1 VDNDVLRQAPLFSS
15 LDDEA
20 ADSLRASM
28 SETRIGRG
36 DVLFHE
42 GDSGDRLYVV
52 TDGKIKL
59 GRTSAD
65 GRENLL
71 AILGPGQMFGE
82 LSLFDPGPRSA
93 TATAVTP
100 CTLLSLGHDELLRWL
115 EDQPS
120 VARGMLNQLAARL
133 RKTSDVVADL
143 VFSDVPG
150 RVAKALL
157 DLSRRFGRT
166 ADDGIHVHHDLTQE
180 ELAQLVGASRE
191 TVNKALADFA
201 MRGWLRLEP
210 RSVVLIEVE
219 RLRRRAR

>member
-1 VDNDVLRQAPLFSS
+1 MDDDIVRSAPLFAA
-15 LDDEA
+15 LDDA
-20 ADSLRASM
+20 AAASLRESM
-28 SETRIGRG
+28 VEVTLGRSEE
-36 DVLFHE
+36 LFAE
-42 GDSGDRLYVV
+42 GDQGDRLYVIV
-52 TDGKIKL
+52 EGKIKL
-59 GRTSAD
+59 GRTSSD

-93 TATAVTP
+93 TVTAVTDA
-100 CTLLSLGHDELLRWL
+100 TFLSLSHDDLLRWL
-115 EDQPS
+115 DGRPA
-120 VARGMLNQLAARL
+120 VARGLLAQLAGRL
-133 RKTSDVVADL
+133 RKANDVVADL

-157 DLSRRFGRT
+157 DLADRFGRT
-166 ADDGIHVHHDLTQE
+166 ADDGVHVHHDLTQE

-201 MRGWLRLEP
+201 SRGWLRLEP
-210 RSVVLIEVE
+210 RSVVIMEVD

>member
-1 VDNDVLRQAPLFSS
+1 MADDVLRQAPLFSE

-20 ADSLRASM
+20 AEALRSSM
-28 SETRIGRG
+28 STVKLRRG
-36 DVLFHE
+36 EELFRE
-42 GDSGDRLYVV
+42 GDTGDKLYICI
-52 TDGKIKL
+52 DGKVKL
-59 GRTSAD
+59 GRTSVD

-93 TATAVTP
+93 TVTAVTD
-100 CTLLSLGHDELLRWL
+100 TTFLSLSHDDLLQWL
-115 EDQPS
+115 EGRPA
-120 VARGMLNQLAARL
+120 VARGLLSQLAARL
-133 RKTSDVVADL
+133 RKANDVVADL

-157 DLSRRFGRT
+157 DLASRFGRT
-166 ADDGIHVHHDLTQE
+166 ADDGVHVHHDLTQE

-201 MRGWLRLEP
+201 ARGWVRLEP
-210 RSVVLIEVE
+210 RSVVILDME
-219 RLRRRAR
+219 RMSKRAH

>member
-1 VDNDVLRQAPLFSS
+1 MENDVLRQAPLFNG

-20 ADSLRASM
+20 ATALKASM
-28 SETRIGRG
+28 KQSRVRRG
-36 DVLFHE
+36 EVVFRE

-52 TDGKIKL
+52 TEGKVKL
-59 GRTSAD
+59 GLSSSD
-65 GRENLL
+65 GRESLL

-93 TATAVTP
+93 TVTAVTDATFA
-100 CTLLSLGHDELLRWL
+100 TLAHDELVRWL
-115 EDQPS
+115 TGRPD
-120 VARGMLNQLAARL
+120 VARGLLSQLAGRL
-133 RKTSDVVADL
+133 RRANDVVADL

-150 RVAKALL
+150 RVAKQLL
-157 DLSRRFGRT
+157 ELSARFGRT

-180 ELAQLVGASRE
+180 ELAKLVGASRE

-201 MRGWLRLEP
+201 QRGWVRLEP
-210 RSVVLIEVE
+210 RSVVILDVE